1 MTADRRR
8 VVPSIGSHRESW
20 NKLMSINKNKN
31 LNKMNQIL
39 WLRTKTDQVYWSRKI
54 RKILELVNIL
64 GKGEARFTKNKIMI
78 CVRYLLQILRFW
90 RVTDRSI
97 VLMRSWVLLV
107 LYLIRR
113 LWTNDVRHFLLVLYQ
128 WQLGKSLN
136 TMPLAF
142 SWNLPSIYSS
152 DWLYHRL
159 LSTLKYPLSRSM
171 GKV

>member
-1 MTADRRR
+1 MRWTKSFGWEQKLIRCIDLGRFSRSSNL
-8 VVPSIGSHRESW
+8 SIYLGRGRLVSQKTR
-20 NKLMSINKNKN
+20 
-31 LNKMNQIL
+31 L
-39 WLRTKTDQVYWSRKI
+39 WFVCGTFHKS
-54 RKILELVNIL
+54 LVSDKVN
-64 GKGEARFTKNKIMI
+64 
-78 CVRYLLQILRFW
+78 
-90 RVTDRSI
+90 DRSI

-113 LWTNDVRHFLLVLYQ
+113 IWTNDVRHFLLVLYQ

-136 TMPLAF
+136 TMPIAF

-159 LSTLKYPLSRSM
+159 FSTLKYPLSRSM